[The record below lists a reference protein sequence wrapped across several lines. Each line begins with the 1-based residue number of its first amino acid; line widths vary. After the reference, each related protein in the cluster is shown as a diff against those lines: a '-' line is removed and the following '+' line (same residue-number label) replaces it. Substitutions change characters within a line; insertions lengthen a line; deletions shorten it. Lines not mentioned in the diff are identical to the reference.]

1 MKKNELREPYNI
13 ALSRISGEFIDKAM
27 ELGFLKA
34 EWEER
39 RRQLRIAM
47 LVAGPAYFIGLVGDY
62 LILGINPGFWVM
74 VVFRSLVLLGA
85 ASVFYVAVKVDRIS
99 VLNAA
104 ILITELIIASSET
117 LQLCFESR
125 DLVEGFLMVGLVFVL
140 FVPNRLFLTMFATI
154 SMSISCIAVL
164 FMVELPSYH
173 LSWVITFAVLFN
185 FLSLYILR
193 NRNQLQRQEYASRRQ
208 IVQAA
213 QETADANEKLRAS
226 EERFRDFVTGV
237 PIGFFRTTID
247 GHVIETN
254 PAILKIVGF
263 DSLEEAR
270 RYGWLNLYD
279 DPEEMSGLLA
289 AVLEKPVTGYEIM
302 FRKPSGQPLPVRL
315 HARVVNDEAGQPK
328 FLDGALEDI
337 TEQKRAEQMI
347 RESERRLADI
357 IDFLPVATM
366 VIDLNG
372 KVTAW
377 NRAMETITGVKSRDM
392 IGKGDYEYAL
402 PLYGERRPILIDL
415 VSLPDNELSG
425 RYKNIHREGNIL
437 SGEAFIPKLS
447 EKGSVLIGFAS
458 PLYGLDGGTIGAIE
472 SILDVTEIRQVE
484 AELKEAKEAADAAN
498 KSKSAFLAN
507 MSHEIRTPMNA
518 ILGFAR
524 LMERDANL
532 SSLSREHLEIIN
544 RSGEHLLALINDIL
558 EMSKIEAGRTTF
570 VPKTFDLHDLIQDIE
585 KMFRIRTD
593 ARGLSFQMEKVGQ
606 VPRWVVT
613 DEGKL
618 RQVLINLLGNA
629 VKFTQEGGIVLR
641 IAAAAAAHG
650 EQAVQFEVQD
660 TGPGIMEEE
669 IGRLFQ
675 AFEQTRAGVKN
686 GGTGLGLALSNG
698 FVKILGGRAIEVTS
712 TVGKGT
718 TFRFSIPFMI
728 GDEEKAK
735 EKEARKIVL
744 GLRPGQGEFR
754 ILIADD
760 RETNRQLLSRLLE
773 PSGFSI
779 REAVNGE
786 EALRAAREW
795 APRVILM
802 DMTMPVMDGYEATR
816 IIKSE
821 PVLKDITVLALTAS
835 AFDEDRQRIFAAGA
849 DGYLSKPFREE
860 ELFESIRKLTGVEYL
875 YQEHIAM
882 EKTSGQAEGTESIRR
897 MVASVDPGLVTRI
910 RNAVASADLD
920 LLEELALELA
930 PEHQALA
937 QRVRDLA
944 VRYEYNALTAL
955 FSPE

>member
-1 MKKNELREPYNI
+1 MQP
-13 ALSRISGEFIDKAM
+13 
-27 ELGFLKA
+27 
-34 EWEER
+34 ER
-39 RRQLRIAM
+39 RY
-47 LVAGPAYFIGLVGDY
+47 VGPPVH
-62 LILGINPGFWVM
+62 
-74 VVFRSLVLLGA
+74 
-85 ASVFYVAVKVDRIS
+85 
-99 VLNAA
+99 
-104 ILITELIIASSET
+104 
-117 LQLCFESR
+117 SR
-125 DLVEGFLMVGLVFVL
+125 CHG
-140 FVPNRLFLTMFATI
+140 
-154 SMSISCIAVL
+154 
-164 FMVELPSYH
+164 
-173 LSWVITFAVLFN
+173 
-185 FLSLYILR
+185 
-193 NRNQLQRQEYASRRQ
+193 
-208 IVQAA
+208 
-213 QETADANEKLRAS
+213 
-226 EERFRDFVTGV
+226 
-237 PIGFFRTTID
+237 
-247 GHVIETN
+247 N
-254 PAILKIVGF
+254 PAG
-263 DSLEEAR
+263 
-270 RYGWLNLYD
+270 
-279 DPEEMSGLLA
+279 
-289 AVLEKPVTGYEIM
+289 
-302 FRKPSGQPLPVRL
+302 
-315 HARVVNDEAGQPK
+315 
-328 FLDGALEDI
+328 
-337 TEQKRAEQMI
+337 
-347 RESERRLADI
+347 
-357 IDFLPVATM
+357 
-366 VIDLNG
+366 
-372 KVTAW
+372 
-377 NRAMETITGVKSRDM
+377 
-392 IGKGDYEYAL
+392 
-402 PLYGERRPILIDL
+402 
-415 VSLPDNELSG
+415 
-425 RYKNIHREGNIL
+425 
-437 SGEAFIPKLS
+437 
-447 EKGSVLIGFAS
+447 
-458 PLYGLDGGTIGAIE
+458 
-472 SILDVTEIRQVE
+472 E

-558 EMSKIEAGRTTF
+558 ELSKIEAGRTTF

-698 FVKILGGRAIEVTS
+698 FVKILGGQAIEVTS
-712 TVGKGT
+712 AVGKGT

-773 PSGFSI
+773 PAGFSI

-821 PVLKDITVLALTAS
+821 PGLKDITVLALTAS

-875 YQEHIAM
+875 YQEHVAM
-882 EKTSGQAEGTESIRR
+882 EKTSWQAEGTESIQR

-955 FSPE
+955 FPGMIL